1 MFDYK
6 EYTKDFEKIK
16 KEELKNWSDDIDID
30 DFDDFSIPY
39 IEKRSL
45 LNKKYNIVFK
55 HNLKDAW
62 NVPIDEFFLI
72 NSSKDNV
79 IIVQH
84 KKVKYYNVAKKDIE
98 KIIELLNKNNALF
111 KEGDV
116 AFPPVLDGTSHEIY
130 ISNGNEDKEI
140 SCFNLWYWLEED
152 VDGEYSKATELEKKY
167 TKNMIEL
174 IREIQLILDSNNIKY
189 KILAEE

>member
-16 KEELKNWSDDIDID
+16 KEELKNFSDDIDID